1 MAMEDYLGIANSSIM
16 WLAVIPMVALVF
28 VQAFLF
34 TRKALKTGKE
44 IGLSDK
50 QLKAAFRSGAIS
62 AVGPSFA
69 VLVGMIALLAAMGA
83 PYAWL
88 RLSVIGSVSYELMAA
103 EFAAQAMGASLSKG
117 MNAMAFANA
126 IFVAGIGCTGWLIIT
141 GLFTPQLEKV
151 RLKLAGG
158 RAELLPIITITAS
171 VGAFSKL
178 VGDYA
183 IRLDETTIATVFGGI
198 TMGVVLTIAEKR
210 NLQWL
215 REWSLA
221 ISMFAGMLV
230 AMLARMTRGG

>member
-1 MAMEDYLGIANSSIM
+1 MSVEDYLSIANNSIM
-16 WLAVIPMVALVF
+16 WLAVIPMVVLVF
-28 VQAFLF
+28 IQAFLF
-34 TRKALKTGKE
+34 ARRALKTGRE
-44 IGLSDK
+44 LGLSDK

-62 AVGPSFA
+62 SVGPSFA
-69 VLVGMIALLAAMGA
+69 ILVGMIVLLAAMGA

-88 RLSVIGSVSYELMAA
+88 RLSIIGSISYELMAA

-141 GLFTPQLEKV
+141 GLFTPQLEKL

-158 RAELLPIITITAS
+158 RAELLPIITVTAS

-183 IRLDETTIATVFGGI
+183 IRLDETTAATIFGGI
-198 TMGVVLTIAEKR
+198 TMGTVLTIAEKK

-230 AMLARMTRGG
+230 AMLLRAARGG